1 MTATFSHVVSNP
13 ELTPEQIQRASRYL
27 SLTRVAFVEST
38 VGLSPLQWEFKP
50 GTDRWSIAEIV
61 EHVALIEDRV
71 HAIIEKMKDAPEAAS
86 ESDWIQIDDL
96 ILKEVPKRT
105 RRVKA
110 PESVCPTHRW
120 SGAEALQ
127 HFTGSRQ
134 KTIQLVLG
142 PSLRGHVVPHPVYGP
157 WDGYQWLLAAGAH
170 SARHTEQI
178 VEVKSDTNFPQTW
191 SYDPTAHLD

>member
-1 MTATFSHVVSNP
+1 MATTLSHVVSHP
-13 ELTPEQIQRASRYL
+13 ELMPEQIERASRLL
-27 SLTRVAFVEST
+27 SMTREAFVEST
-38 VGLSPLQWEFKP
+38 VGLSNLQWEFKP
-50 GTDRWSIAEIV
+50 AIDRWSIAEIV

-71 HAIIEKMKDAPEAAS
+71 HAIVGKMSDAPAPSEA
-86 ESDWIQIDDL
+86 DRIQIDDL

-120 SGAEALQ
+120 SGVEALQ

-134 KTIQLVLG
+134 KTIQLLLS

-157 WDGYQWLLAAGAH
+157 WDGYQWLLAVGAH
-170 SARHTEQI
+170 TARHTEQI
-178 VEVKSDTNFPQTW
+178 GEVKSDTNFPQIW
-191 SYDPTAHLD
+191 SYDLTAHLD